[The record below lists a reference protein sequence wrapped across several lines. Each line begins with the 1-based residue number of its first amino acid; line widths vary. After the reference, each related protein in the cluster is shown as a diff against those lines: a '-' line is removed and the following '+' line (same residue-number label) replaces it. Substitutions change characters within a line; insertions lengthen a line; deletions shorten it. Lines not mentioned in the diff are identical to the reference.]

1 MSFIVYNSGFE
12 SGIEKKTLKKQ
23 NIYYRIILIY
33 NYYIHISFFDF
44 YLLQF
49 YLHYSIIVIIS
60 DSTYILLYYF
70 YKHTLIY
77 LFYSNR
83 LNDRNSVFLATKF
96 YIRYSIESSL
106 IVFF

>member
-12 SGIEKKTLKKQ
+12 SGIEKKALKKQ
-23 NIYYRIILIY
+23 NIRIILIY

-70 YKHTLIY
+70 YIYKHTD
-77 LFYSNR
+77 LFI
-83 LNDRNSVFLATKF
+83 LF
-96 YIRYSIESSL
+96 ES
-106 IVFF
+106 FE